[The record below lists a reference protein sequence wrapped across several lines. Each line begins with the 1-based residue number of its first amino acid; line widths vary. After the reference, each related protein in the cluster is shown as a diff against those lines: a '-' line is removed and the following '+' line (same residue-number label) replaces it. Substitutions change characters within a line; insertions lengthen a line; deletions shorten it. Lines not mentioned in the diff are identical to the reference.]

1 LSTREVGFKVQPRR
15 WVVERSFAW
24 INRNRR
30 LSKEYD
36 FLTDSSENIIFLAMS
51 RLLLRRIFTNSHYHS
66 TQTFDKIQAEGQEI
80 KSFAENIDLQ
90 HGRIER
96 RKIEIIDMPFGYL
109 NGISIKY
116 AKLPE
121 KEKRSTRLIAVRQ
134 RMY

>member
-1 LSTREVGFKVQPRR
+1 MWADMGYQSKDLKGLIKEKYNIDLEIVKRPACRFWIPKSTPLELLPTREVGFKVQPRR

-66 TQTFDKIQAEGQEI
+66 TQTFDKI
-80 KSFAENIDLQ
+80 
-90 HGRIER
+90 
-96 RKIEIIDMPFGYL
+96 
-109 NGISIKY
+109 
-116 AKLPE
+116 
-121 KEKRSTRLIAVRQ
+121 
-134 RMY
+134 